1 MKKNIKNE
9 ILVKQSFSKVFSIV
23 NNTIHALRGGKNL
36 GGKSLIRAKISLK
49 TILFGLI
56 LSLLVMQCAKTSVTE
71 TTPTPAPVNDTCP
84 LGQSKN
90 ASGVCENSATTCENG
105 LGKAGACTSCN
116 AGYSVS
122 NGLCLVQNNL
132 ILSVNSLNMYASLGD
147 TASFTINTDQNW
159 TITGVPD
166 WLSVSPK
173 SGVAGGA
180 NKITLTT
187 TTINTIEGVS
197 VTLNINATGNVNLN
211 KTLSL
216 KRTRFAFCG
225 STYGVVGPSVVIYK
239 WITTGGAGTE
249 IYNNANVQ
257 LPNSRFLATFIKG
270 CQWASMGSV
279 QQDLTTVRSASLYY
293 RESASGNFNSVSNL
307 ASLGQGPAVALST
320 NRPISLFVGGTANET
335 YFIMELRDASNT
347 IVAQLT
353 PFIIL
358 FENPSL
364 IFTTWTSDPK
374 TKFATVDLTRGYA
387 SISGSGGSNKG
398 TPDSARANL
407 STLDFSGSVSE
418 SAFPRAGR
426 EAMNALLE
434 AANKT
439 YRIPLD

>member
-1 MKKNIKNE
+1 
-9 ILVKQSFSKVFSIV
+9 
-23 NNTIHALRGGKNL
+23 
-36 GGKSLIRAKISLK
+36 
-49 TILFGLI
+49 
-56 LSLLVMQCAKTSVTE
+56 MQCAKTSVTE

-122 NGLCLVQNNL
+122 NGICLVQNNL

-187 TTINTIEGVS
+187 TKINSLLVDVS
-197 VTLNINATGNVNLN
+197 GTLNINATGNASFN

-216 KRTRFAFCG
+216 TRSKYAFCG
-225 STYGVVGPSVVIYK
+225 GTYGVVGPSVVIYK

-249 IYNNANVQ
+249 VYNDANVQ

-270 CQWASMGSV
+270 CQGGAVGSV
-279 QQDLTTVRSASLYY
+279 QQDLTTVRYASLYY
-293 RESASGNFNSVSNL
+293 RNLFNGAFIPVSNIL
-307 ASLGQGPAVALST
+307 NIGQNPVLALST
-320 NRPISLFVGGTANET
+320 SRAPVFTNPSNEAIFT
-335 YFIMELRDASNT
+335 MELRDGTST
-347 IVAQLT
+347 IVAQVTAIQSLLT
-353 PFIIL
+353 SQNAYFL
-358 FENPSL
+358 NCYSN
-364 IFTTWTSDPK
+364 TQYV
-374 TKFATVDLTRGYA
+374 TVNLTLGYTNVLVGPTVIN
-387 SISGSGGSNKG
+387 SKG
-398 TPDSARANL
+398 TPPPSGDQFSC
-407 STLDFSGSVSE
+407 LDFATPSSVSE

-434 AANKT
+434 AAGKGYT
-439 YRIPLD
+439 IPTN